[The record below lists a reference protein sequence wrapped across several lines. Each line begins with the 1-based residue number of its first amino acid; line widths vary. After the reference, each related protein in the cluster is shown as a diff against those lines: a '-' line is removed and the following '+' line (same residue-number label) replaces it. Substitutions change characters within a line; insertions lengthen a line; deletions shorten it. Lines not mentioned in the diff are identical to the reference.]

1 MRRHNKRGYF
11 SPATIMALLLAVLAL
26 GLPFIMNGPVKD
38 EDILTPLPTPES
50 TVTTITEDTKI
61 AAVPTQKPVAV
72 TTKKRTDVSPK
83 PSVTSSGTAPA
94 AVVSSE
100 TVKSVQDKAVNL
112 EKVALGLYRDNGEDI
127 TADALREK
135 AGVPADEH
143 FIVTISKKNG
153 NISKVS
159 YFTKDYSVAFSNG
172 KFSAL
177 ANIAGDDFED
187 AVLPIVSIVFKTNA
201 KDSSGKE
208 KMI

>member
-11 SPATIMALLLAVLAL
+11 SPTTIMALLLAVLAL
-26 GLPFIMNGPVKD
+26 GLPFIMNGPVND

-83 PSVTSSGTAPA
+83 PSVTTSGTAPS

-112 EKVALGLYRDNGEDI
+112 EKVALGLYRDNGDNL

-135 AGVPADEH
+135 AGVPDDEH

-153 NISKVS
+153 NVSKVS

-187 AVLPIVSIVFKTNA
+187 AVLFL
-201 KDSSGKE
+201 
-208 KMI
+208 

>member
-26 GLPFIMNGPVKD
+26 GLPFIMNGPVND

-50 TVTTITEDTKI
+50 TVTTITEDTQI
-61 AAVPTQKPVAV
+61 TAVPTQKPVAV

-94 AVVSSE
+94 AVVSGE

-112 EKVALGLYRDNGEDI
+112 EKAALGLYRDNGDNL
-127 TADALREK
+127 TADAVREK
-135 AGVPADEH
+135 AGVPADDH
-143 FIVTISKKNG
+143 FIVTISTKNG
-153 NISKVS
+153 NVSKVS
-159 YFTKDYSVAFSNG
+159 YFTKDYSVAFSDG

-187 AVLPIVSIVFKTNA
+187 AVLFL
-201 KDSSGKE
+201 
-208 KMI
+208 

>member
-11 SPATIMALLLAVLAL
+11 SPTTIMALLLAVLAL

-100 TVKSVQDKAVNL
+100 TVKSVQDKAINL
-112 EKVALGLYRDNGEDI
+112 EKVALGLYRNNGEDI

-187 AVLPIVSIVFKTNA
+187 AVLFL
-201 KDSSGKE
+201 
-208 KMI
+208 

>member
-1 MRRHNKRGYF
+1 MKRHNKRGYF
-11 SPATIMALLLAVLAL
+11 SPATIMALLLAALAL
-26 GLPFIMNGPVKD
+26 GLPFIMNGPVND

-50 TVTTITEDTKI
+50 TVTTITEDSIIT
-61 AAVPTQKPVAV
+61 AVPTQKPVAV
-72 TTKKRTDVSPK
+72 TTKKRTDISLK

-112 EKVALGLYRDNGEDI
+112 EKAALGLYRDNGDNL
-127 TADALREK
+127 TADAVREK

-143 FIVTISKKNG
+143 FIVTISTKNG
-153 NISKVS
+153 NVSKVS
-159 YFTKDYSVAFSNG
+159 YFTKDYSVAFSDG

-187 AVLPIVSIVFKTNA
+187 AVLFL
-201 KDSSGKE
+201 
-208 KMI
+208 

>member
-1 MRRHNKRGYF
+1 M
-11 SPATIMALLLAVLAL
+11 
-26 GLPFIMNGPVKD
+26 
-38 EDILTPLPTPES
+38 
-50 TVTTITEDTKI
+50 
-61 AAVPTQKPVAV
+61 
-72 TTKKRTDVSPK
+72 
-83 PSVTSSGTAPA
+83 
-94 AVVSSE
+94 
-100 TVKSVQDKAVNL
+100 QDKAVNL

-127 TADALREK
+127 TAESIREK

-187 AVLPIVSIVFKTNA
+187 AVLFL
-201 KDSSGKE
+201 
-208 KMI
+208 

>member
-26 GLPFIMNGPVKD
+26 GLPFIMNGPVND
-38 EDILTPLPTPES
+38 EGILTPLPTPES

-187 AVLPIVSIVFKTNA
+187 AVLFL
-201 KDSSGKE
+201 
-208 KMI
+208 

>member
-11 SPATIMALLLAVLAL
+11 SPTTIMALLLAVLAL

-83 PSVTSSGTAPA
+83 PSV
-94 AVVSSE
+94 VSSE

-135 AGVPADEH
+135 AGVPSDEH

-153 NISKVS
+153 NVSKVS

-187 AVLPIVSIVFKTNA
+187 AVLFL
-201 KDSSGKE
+201 
-208 KMI
+208 

>member
-1 MRRHNKRGYF
+1 MKRHNKRGYF

-26 GLPFIMNGPVKD
+26 GLPFIMNGPVND

-50 TVTTITEDTKI
+50 TITTVTTITEDSKI
-61 AAVPTQKPVAV
+61 TAVSTQKPVAV

-83 PSVTSSGTAPA
+83 PSVATSKAATPSAPS

-112 EKVALGLYRDNGEDI
+112 EKVALALYRDNGDDI
-127 TADALREK
+127 TAESVREK
-135 AGVPADEH
+135 AGVPSNEH

-177 ANIAGDDFED
+177 ANVAGDDFED
-187 AVLPIVSIVFKTNA
+187 AVLFL
-201 KDSSGKE
+201 
-208 KMI
+208 

>member
-38 EDILTPLPTPES
+38 EDILTPLPTPDS

-83 PSVTSSGTAPA
+83 PSVTSSGTAPS

-135 AGVPADEH
+135 TGVPDDEH

-187 AVLPIVSIVFKTNA
+187 AVLFL
-201 KDSSGKE
+201 
-208 KMI
+208 

>member
-11 SPATIMALLLAVLAL
+11 SPTTIMALLLAVLAL
-26 GLPFIMNGPVKD
+26 GLPFIMNGPVND

-83 PSVTSSGTAPA
+83 PSVTSSGTAPS

-187 AVLPIVSIVFKTNA
+187 AVLFL
-201 KDSSGKE
+201 
-208 KMI
+208 

>member
-11 SPATIMALLLAVLAL
+11 SPTTIMALLLAVLAL

-50 TVTTITEDTKI
+50 TVTEDSKI
-61 AAVPTQKPVAV
+61 SAVPTQKPVAV

-83 PSVTSSGTAPA
+83 PSVATSKAATPSAPA

-127 TADALREK
+127 TAESVREK

-153 NISKVS
+153 NVSKVS

-187 AVLPIVSIVFKTNA
+187 AVLFL
-201 KDSSGKE
+201 
-208 KMI
+208 

>member
-1 MRRHNKRGYF
+1 MKRHNKRGYF
-11 SPATIMALLLAVLAL
+11 SPATIMALLLAALAL
-26 GLPFIMNGPVKD
+26 GLPFIMYGPVND

-50 TVTTITEDTKI
+50 TVTTITEDSKI
-61 AAVPTQKPVAV
+61 TAVPTQKPVAV

-83 PSVTSSGTAPA
+83 PSVTSSGTASA
-94 AVVSSE
+94 AVVSGE

-187 AVLPIVSIVFKTNA
+187 AVLFL
-201 KDSSGKE
+201 
-208 KMI
+208 

>member
-26 GLPFIMNGPVKD
+26 GLPFIMNGPVND
-38 EDILTPLPTPES
+38 EDILTPLPTTES

-83 PSVTSSGTAPA
+83 PSVTSSGTAPS

-187 AVLPIVSIVFKTNA
+187 AVLFL
-201 KDSSGKE
+201 
-208 KMI
+208 

>member
-26 GLPFIMNGPVKD
+26 GLPFIMNGPVND

-50 TVTTITEDTKI
+50 TITEDSTI
-61 AAVPTQKPVAV
+61 TAVPTQKPVAV

-83 PSVTSSGTAPA
+83 PSVTTSKAATPSASA

-100 TVKSVQDKAVNL
+100 TVKNVQDKAVNL
-112 EKVALGLYRDNGEDI
+112 EKVALGLFRDNGYDI
-127 TADALREK
+127 TADAVREK

-177 ANIAGDDFED
+177 ANVAGDDFED
-187 AVLPIVSIVFKTNA
+187 AVLFL
-201 KDSSGKE
+201 
-208 KMI
+208 

>member
-1 MRRHNKRGYF
+1 MKRHNKRGYF
-11 SPATIMALLLAVLAL
+11 SPATIMALLLAMLAL
-26 GLPFIMNGPVKD
+26 GLPFIMNGLVND

-50 TVTTITEDTKI
+50 TVTTITEDSIIT
-61 AAVPTQKPVAV
+61 AVPTQKPVAV

-112 EKVALGLYRDNGEDI
+112 EKAALGLYRDNGDNL
-127 TADALREK
+127 TADAVREK

-177 ANIAGDDFED
+177 ANVAGDDFED
-187 AVLPIVSIVFKTNA
+187 AVLFL
-201 KDSSGKE
+201 
-208 KMI
+208 

>member
-1 MRRHNKRGYF
+1 MKRHNKRGYF
-11 SPATIMALLLAVLAL
+11 SPATIMALLLAMLAL
-26 GLPFIMNGPVKD
+26 GLPFIMNGPVND

-50 TVTTITEDTKI
+50 TVTTITEDSKI
-61 AAVPTQKPVAV
+61 TAVPTQKPVAV

-94 AVVSSE
+94 AVVSGE

-112 EKVALGLYRDNGEDI
+112 EKAALGLYRDNGDNL
-127 TADALREK
+127 TADAVREK

-143 FIVTISKKNG
+143 FIVTISTKNG
-153 NISKVS
+153 NVSKVS
-159 YFTKDYSVAFSNG
+159 YFTKDYSVAFSDG

-187 AVLPIVSIVFKTNA
+187 AVLFL
-201 KDSSGKE
+201 
-208 KMI
+208 

>member
-38 EDILTPLPTPES
+38 EEILTPLPTPES

-83 PSVTSSGTAPA
+83 PSVTSSGTAPS

-135 AGVPADEH
+135 TGVPDDEH

-187 AVLPIVSIVFKTNA
+187 AVLFL
-201 KDSSGKE
+201 
-208 KMI
+208 

>member
-26 GLPFIMNGPVKD
+26 DLPFIMNGPVKD

-83 PSVTSSGTAPA
+83 PSVTSSGTAPS

-187 AVLPIVSIVFKTNA
+187 AVLFL
-201 KDSSGKE
+201 
-208 KMI
+208 

>member
-1 MRRHNKRGYF
+1 MKRHNKRGYF

-26 GLPFIMNGPVKD
+26 GLPFIMNGPVND

-50 TVTTITEDTKI
+50 TVTTITEDSRIT
-61 AAVPTQKPVAV
+61 AVPTQKPVAV

-112 EKVALGLYRDNGEDI
+112 EKVALGLYRDSGEDI
-127 TADALREK
+127 TAES
-135 AGVPADEH
+135 VPADEH

-159 YFTKDYSVAFSNG
+159 YFTKHYSVAFSNG

-187 AVLPIVSIVFKTNA
+187 AVLFL
-201 KDSSGKE
+201 
-208 KMI
+208 

>member
-1 MRRHNKRGYF
+1 MKRHNKMGYF
-11 SPATIMALLLAVLAL
+11 SPATIMALLLAALAL
-26 GLPFIMNGPVKD
+26 GLPFIMNGPVND

-50 TVTTITEDTKI
+50 TVTTITEDSKI
-61 AAVPTQKPVAV
+61 TAVPTQKPVAV

-94 AVVSSE
+94 AVVSGE

-112 EKVALGLYRDNGEDI
+112 EKAALGLYRDNGDNL
-127 TADALREK
+127 TADAVREK

-143 FIVTISKKNG
+143 FIVTISTKNG
-153 NISKVS
+153 NVSKVS
-159 YFTKDYSVAFSNG
+159 YFTKDYSVAFSDG

-187 AVLPIVSIVFKTNA
+187 AVLFL
-201 KDSSGKE
+201 
-208 KMI
+208 

>member
-1 MRRHNKRGYF
+1 MKRHNKRGYF

-26 GLPFIMNGPVKD
+26 GLPFIMNGPVND

-50 TVTTITEDTKI
+50 TITTVTTITEDSKI

-83 PSVTSSGTAPA
+83 PSVTSSGTAPS

-100 TVKSVQDKAVNL
+100 TVKNVQDKAVNL
-112 EKVALGLYRDNGEDI
+112 EKVALGLFRDNGYDI
-127 TADALREK
+127 TAESVREK

-177 ANIAGDDFED
+177 ANVAGDDFED
-187 AVLPIVSIVFKTNA
+187 AVLFL
-201 KDSSGKE
+201 
-208 KMI
+208 

>member
-1 MRRHNKRGYF
+1 MKRHNKRGYF
-11 SPATIMALLLAVLAL
+11 SPATIMALLLAALAL
-26 GLPFIMNGPVKD
+26 GLPFIMNGPVND

-50 TVTTITEDTKI
+50 TVTTITEDSIIT
-61 AAVPTQKPVAV
+61 AVPTQKPVAV
-72 TTKKRTDVSPK
+72 TTKKRTDISPK

-112 EKVALGLYRDNGEDI
+112 EKAALGLYRDNGDNL
-127 TADALREK
+127 TADAVREK

-143 FIVTISKKNG
+143 FIVTISTKNS
-153 NISKVS
+153 NVSKVS
-159 YFTKDYSVAFSNG
+159 YFTKDYSVAFSDG

-187 AVLPIVSIVFKTNA
+187 AVLFL
-201 KDSSGKE
+201 
-208 KMI
+208 

>member
-11 SPATIMALLLAVLAL
+11 SPTTIMALLLAVLAL

-83 PSVTSSGTAPA
+83 PSVTSSGTAPS

-187 AVLPIVSIVFKTNA
+187 AVLFL
-201 KDSSGKE
+201 
-208 KMI
+208 

>member
-1 MRRHNKRGYF
+1 MKRHNKRGYF

-26 GLPFIMNGPVKD
+26 GLPFIMNGPVND

-50 TVTTITEDTKI
+50 TITEDSKI
-61 AAVPTQKPVAV
+61 TAVPTQKPVAV

-83 PSVTSSGTAPA
+83 PSVTTSKTATPSAPA

-100 TVKSVQDKAVNL
+100 TVKNVQDKAVNL
-112 EKVALGLYRDNGEDI
+112 EKVALGLFRDNGYDI
-127 TADALREK
+127 TADAVREK

-153 NISKVS
+153 DISKVS

-177 ANIAGDDFED
+177 ANVAGDDFED
-187 AVLPIVSIVFKTNA
+187 AVLFL
-201 KDSSGKE
+201 
-208 KMI
+208 

>member
-11 SPATIMALLLAVLAL
+11 SPTTIMALLLAVLAL
-26 GLPFIMNGPVKD
+26 GLPFIMNGPVND

-83 PSVTSSGTAPA
+83 PSVTSSGTAPS

-100 TVKSVQDKAVNL
+100 TVKSVQDKAINL

-187 AVLPIVSIVFKTNA
+187 AVLFL
-201 KDSSGKE
+201 
-208 KMI
+208 